1 MMLISVSA
9 CDMPEVKRVSCSR
22 CSRPSS
28 CSLAWP
34 LPTPLG
40 RGPFDAQS
48 RSRVATSSFRQETQE
63 PGLASR
69 QREVAAAAICL
80 QLRTRRS
87 RVVVMLRYVR
97 IQPCIRTY
105 HTQLDSLTECRRLCW
120 LYSGEQAACMLSPAH
135 RQRGCPNRLTF
146 RARRHAMPARFPNW
160 NDGLSWLTVG
170 VDPVLRVSASKETAA
185 LCLSFWQLACVPRV
199 NSPVRF
205 HVFWLSCWWL
215 VSVPQVPCYLYHM

>member
-1 MMLISVSA
+1 MPVPAGFGTLVRKAPGPRQIRRREVSSRVRKAAQLLMMLISVSA

-120 LYSGEQAACMLSPAH
+120 LYSY
-135 RQRGCPNRLTF
+135 
-146 RARRHAMPARFPNW
+146 
-160 NDGLSWLTVG
+160 
-170 VDPVLRVSASKETAA
+170 LRTIHD
-185 LCLSFWQLACVPRV
+185 F
-199 NSPVRF
+199 
-205 HVFWLSCWWL
+205 
-215 VSVPQVPCYLYHM
+215 